1 MLDRVAQQTARQ
13 TAQQTARQ
21 TAGEPAEKTTEKTA
35 KTAAEPLA
43 PATVRVLL
51 VDDDEVDREAV
62 TRLLKPPHEVLKAPT
77 GRAALGHLR
86 ATPPDCVLLDYLLP
100 DSDAFQLLERC
111 VEVYVPVV
119 VLTGEDSPEL
129 IVSMLQR
136 GAQDCL
142 VKSQLN
148 KRGLEAAIHNAV
160 EKVALRRDLDVKQR
174 LLALQ
179 AEALETKNRQLRQL
193 ASDLTL
199 AEQRERHQ
207 IAHVLH
213 DDLQQ
218 RLYGVRLLLRAVQR
232 DVLGQNIP
240 GQNIPGQN
248 VPGQGSALTHLQE
261 AYDQLGEALQAS
273 RQLTVDLSPPVL
285 KGEGLLEALG
295 WLASQMRERFNL
307 QVELEK
313 KSDVPLPS
321 EAMRILLFQI
331 VRELLAN
338 VAAHAAVDRV
348 RVTLQ
353 VQDEFVYVSVADEG
367 RGFDPGLLAATPP
380 SAGFGLYAV
389 REKLALFGGGFVVES
404 SPGHGTRATLTLPV
418 ANL

>member
-1 MLDRVAQQTARQ
+1 MLDRVALE
-13 TAQQTARQ
+13 TAQQTAQQAAHQ
-21 TAGEPAEKTTEKTA
+21 TAGEPAEKTA

-232 DVLGQNIP
+232 DVLGQNMP
-240 GQNIPGQN
+240 GHNALGRN

-367 RGFDPGLLAATPP
+367 QGFDPGLLAATPP

>member
-13 TAQQTARQ
+13 TAQQTAHQ
-21 TAGEPAEKTTEKTA
+21 TTGEPAEKPT

-160 EKVALRRDLDVKQR
+160 EKVALRRDLDAKQR

-240 GQNIPGQN
+240 GQNVPGQN

-380 SAGFGLYAV
+380 SVGFGLYAV

>member
-1 MLDRVAQQTARQ
+1 MLSTRFS
-13 TAQQTARQ
+13 
-21 TAGEPAEKTTEKTA
+21 E
-35 KTAAEPLA
+35 TAALQDA
-43 PATVRVLL
+43 PETVHVLL
-51 VDDDEVDREAV
+51 VDDDEVNREEV
-62 TRLLKPPHEVLKAPT
+62 TRLLEPPHEVSGAAT
-77 GRAALGHLR
+77 GRAALQHL
-86 ATPPDCVLLDYLLP
+86 AENPPDCVLLDYLLP
-100 DSDAFQLLERC
+100 DLDALHLLAKC

-119 VLTGEDSPEL
+119 VLTGEDSPEV
-129 IVSMLQR
+129 IVNTLQR
-136 GAQDCL
+136 GAQDYL
-142 VKSQLN
+142 IKGQLS
-148 KRGLEAAIHNAV
+148 KRALEAAIYNAI
-160 EKVALRRDLDVKQR
+160 EKVTLRRDLDAKQR
-174 LLALQ
+174 LLTLQ
-179 AEALETKNRQLRQL
+179 AQALEAKNRQLRQL

-199 AEQRERHQ
+199 AEQRERHH

-232 DVLGQNIP
+232 ELLVPNAQGGQE
-240 GQNIPGQN
+240 
-248 VPGQGSALTHLQE
+248 GQGQGARDAALPHLQE
-261 AYDQLGEALQAS
+261 AYDQLGAVLQAS

-295 WLASQMRERFNL
+295 WLASQMRERFDL

-321 EAMRILLFQI
+321 EAMRILLFQV

-338 VAAHAAVDRV
+338 VAAHAAVDRA

-353 VQDEFVYVSVADEG
+353 VRNDAVNVSVADEG
-367 RGFDPGLLAATPP
+367 RGFDPALLTATP

-389 REKLALFGGGFVVES
+389 REKLALFGGGFAVES
-404 SPGHGTRATLTLPV
+404 SPGHGTRATLTIPV

>member
-1 MLDRVAQQTARQ
+1 MLDRVALE
-13 TAQQTARQ
+13 TAQQTAEKL
-21 TAGEPAEKTTEKTA
+21 TEKTT

-62 TRLLKPPHEVLKAPT
+62 ARLLKPPHEVLKAPT

-86 ATPPDCVLLDYLLP
+86 ATLPDCVLLDYLLP

-160 EKVALRRDLDVKQR
+160 EKVALRRDLDAKQR

-232 DVLGQNIP
+232 DVLGQNMP
-240 GQNIPGQN
+240 GQNMLGQN
-248 VPGQGSALTHLQE
+248 VPGQGLALTHLQE

-367 RGFDPGLLAATPP
+367 RGFDPGLLTATPP